1 MRKRWIGLGLLAVCV
16 TIGLSS
22 GLNLNVLGL
31 GRLAGGPAPTEFS
44 SVVVDFREDR
54 ADQIPAQIQALARLG
69 LTAQPNSVFSAADHV
84 YLVEGDRQTL
94 AALVGSPGPESPAQ
108 PLGQTLRLISESIEP
123 NYIYRSFTAPN
134 DPGYSSQWNLH
145 VSNVEAAWDQ
155 THGKGVTVAVIDT
168 GISPVPDLEGVTF
181 AKGYDF
187 VNDRQE
193 ALDDNGHG
201 THVAGTIAQATN
213 NNYGVAGIAYEATL
227 MPLKV
232 LSAQGGGTVADIAE
246 AVRFAA
252 DNGVDVI
259 NLSLGGSGESQ
270 LLQDAIDYAYGKSV
284 VVVAAA
290 GNRGASSADYPARYR
305 HAMGVAALDSSGEKA
320 PYSNYGAGVDLAAP
334 GGLIRT
340 NEAGVESGGIV
351 QETIGPDGSPVLAGF
366 QGTSMAAPHVAGAA
380 ALVKAMGIGEP
391 DQVVA
396 ILRRSARVIA
406 DDGLN
411 YYGAGKLDIGNA
423 VTLAAQGQL
432 TWRDFFR
439 WLRDSGYLNPRFWI
453 DGGTIALLPKLAM
466 VLGSYLFAWWL
477 RVYAPFGLAFGAA
490 RAIGGLGLWGHIGLI
505 WGSCG
510 LFGLRMI
517 EIFDVPQWPMRL
529 LGSSLPELGGAAWG
543 NVLNPITANVLLPL
557 GFALVLLGSRSGRQ
571 WTIGV
576 TLGTASC
583 LGVSALMAPHLM
595 WLGHG
600 GLARLFLGGNALL
613 CLGLARLIIQPQVS
627 RSAE

>member
-1 MRKRWIGLGLLAVCV
+1 MAMRKPWIGLGLVVAM

-22 GLNLNVLGL
+22 WLGTL
-31 GRLAGGPAPTEFS
+31 ITPATLQIPAEVS

-54 ADQIPAQIQALARLG
+54 ADRIPAQLQALAKLG
-69 LTAQPNSVFSAADHV
+69 LTAKLNSEFSLADHI
-84 YLVEGDRQTL
+84 YLVEGDRQALATWLSREPRSTL
-94 AALVGSPGPESPAQ
+94 AQEV
-108 PLGQTLRLISESIEP
+108 ESIAP
-123 NYIYRSFTAPN
+123 NYLYQSFAAPN

-145 VSNVEAAWDQ
+145 VSNVEPAWDQ
-155 THGKGVTVAVIDT
+155 TKGKGITVAVIDT

-187 VNDRQE
+187 VNDRE
-193 ALDDNGHG
+193 AALDDNGHG

-232 LSAQGGGTVADIAE
+232 LSGEGGGTVADIAE
-246 AVRFAA
+246 AIRFAA
-252 DNGVDVI
+252 DHGADVI
-259 NLSLGGSGESQ
+259 NLSLGGSGESPLMQ
-270 LLQDAIDYAYGKSV
+270 EAIDYAYNKGL

-305 HAMGVAALDSSGEKA
+305 HAMGVAALDSSGEKT

-340 NEAGVESGGIV
+340 DEAGTESGGIV
-351 QETIGPDGSPVLAGF
+351 QETIGPEGKSQLAGF

-380 ALVKAMGIGEP
+380 ALVKAMGIQEP

-396 ILRRSARVIA
+396 ILRRSARMVT

-423 VTLAAQGQL
+423 VSLASQGQI
-432 TWRDFFR
+432 TWRDFLR

-453 DGGTIALLPKLAM
+453 DGGTIAILPKLAM
-466 VLGSYLFAWWL
+466 VLGSYVFAWWL
-477 RVYAPFGLAFGAA
+477 RVYAPFGVASGAA
-490 RAIGGLGLWGHIGLI
+490 RAVGLGAWGHAGLI

-517 EIFDVPQWPMRL
+517 EIFDAPQWPLRV

-543 NVLNPITANVLLPL
+543 NALNPVTASVLLPL
-557 GFALVLLGSRSGRQ
+557 GFAALLLGNPQGRQ

-576 TLGTASC
+576 SLGTAAC
-583 LGVSALMAPHLM
+583 LGVSALVGPHLM
-595 WLGHG
+595 WVGPG

-613 CLGLARLIIQPQVS
+613 CLGLAALIVQPQTP